1 MKKRF
6 FALLTAVC
14 IALTTGLTTGLTSLA
29 DGGENSDMTIG
40 MSTQEQCSCTT
51 LCAEGNIN
59 PDCPV
64 CGAEGADLTACKGAP
79 LMMRAAPLAAG
90 EDAPNSLYVGN
101 QQVIS
106 SSDITYWT
114 TDESTGGL
122 TKYEG
127 NNDNWNVKYDQS
139 TATLSLKNAN
149 ISGKYD
155 QFYNPY
161 TAGIYAPCRSNQSV
175 ALTIELIGENTI
187 TGNYGI
193 YVNAEINASSYGT
206 NATLTIMGENNGS
219 LEVSGSNHGIFVKSG
234 TGNASLNIKNV
245 AVTSSTNDNY
255 AAGVYVMSSN
265 YATNSPNIS
274 LSVDGGSLTASGTGS
289 RDGILFYVGSSQ
301 ATGATTSLTVS
312 ENAIVD
318 ARNGG
323 ISALKISE
331 TLPTPTPTGE
341 NSSGIVFDDKNGT
354 VYGNVTLQ
362 EDLEIG
368 TDETL
373 TIPDGSSLDT
383 NGNLTN
389 SGTIINHGTLT
400 GDVGGSGTVITAPK
414 ITTTTLPNG
423 TVDTEYKQT
432 LTATGNNIR
441 WSSDDLPEWLTL
453 DNSTGVITGTP
464 TTADTYN
471 FTVTATNDAGSDSKE
486 FTLTIGVAPVYSI
499 TAEPLK
505 LDFGTLTEGYTP
517 ASQTVTITNNGNQ
530 PLTLNQPVSTEH
542 FEVGNLSTLTLPANG
557 TATFTV
563 QPKAGLAAGTY
574 SEDITVSGTN
584 ATATIP
590 ASLTVQKASVPTK
603 PEVPSTGT
611 TSGGSTGEITYPDV
625 EDAQTSYE
633 QATRDFWNRTI
644 NKIKKA
650 DEGDSLRIYI
660 GIHEEIPGDVIQAIR
675 ENGVNVTFYNQDG
688 DEVTVYAESAPTKYQ
703 AVWTLKQLGNYV
715 LTEQQTPAAQEES
728 PADQQ
733 PADEPTTP
741 TQPAETEAV
750 DTAKPNPSTGEGSGA
765 VIAMI
770 AAAAALAGL
779 GATLRKR

>member
-1 MKKRF
+1 MK
-6 FALLTAVC
+6 
-14 IALTTGLTTGLTSLA
+14 
-29 DGGENSDMTIG
+29 
-40 MSTQEQCSCTT
+40 
-51 LCAEGNIN
+51 
-59 PDCPV
+59 
-64 CGAEGADLTACKGAP
+64 
-79 LMMRAAPLAAG
+79 
-90 EDAPNSLYVGN
+90 
-101 QQVIS
+101 
-106 SSDITYWT
+106 
-114 TDESTGGL
+114 
-122 TKYEG
+122 
-127 NNDNWNVKYDQS
+127 
-139 TATLSLKNAN
+139 
-149 ISGKYD
+149 
-155 QFYNPY
+155 
-161 TAGIYAPCRSNQSV
+161 
-175 ALTIELIGENTI
+175 
-187 TGNYGI
+187 
-193 YVNAEINASSYGT
+193 
-206 NATLTIMGENNGS
+206 
-219 LEVSGSNHGIFVKSG
+219 VSGNAMVKASNIITTK
-234 TGNASLNIKNV
+234 
-245 AVTSSTNDNY
+245 D
-255 AAGVYVMSSN
+255 
-265 YATNSPNIS
+265 
-274 LSVDGGSLTASGTGS
+274 GTGS
-289 RDGILFYVGSSQ
+289 APELKPAASGSDG
-301 ATGATTSLTVS
+301 T
-312 ENAIVD
+312 
-318 ARNGG
+318 GG
-323 ISALKISE
+323 IIWDGKE
-331 TLPTPTPTGE
+331 
-341 NSSGIVFDDKNGT
+341 GT
-354 VYGNVTLQ
+354 VYGDVTLQ
-362 EDLEIG
+362 EDLKIG
-368 TDETL
+368 EGESLTL
-373 TIPDGSSLDT
+373 DDGASL
-383 NGNLTN
+383 NAGNHN
-389 SGTIINHGTLT
+389 VIVDGGTLDENLANSL
-400 GDVGGSGTVITAPK
+400 GDSVKYAPT

-432 LTATGNNIR
+432 LIADGTAPIKWSVTGG
-441 WSSDDLPEWLTL
+441 DLPDGLSLSE
-453 DNSTGVITGTP
+453 DGVLSGTP
-464 TTADTYN
+464 TAETAEKDFT
-471 FTVTATNDAGSDSKE
+471 FTVTAENSAGSDDKK

-530 PLTLNQPVSTEH
+530 PLTLNEPASTEH

-611 TSGGSTGEITYPDV
+611 TSGGSTGESTYPDV

-633 QATRDFWNRTI
+633 QATRNFWNRTI

-715 LTEQQTPAAQEES
+715 LTEQQTPATQEES

-765 VIAMI
+765 VIAVI